1 MGAVWSARDRRL
13 RRDVAVKLLH
23 SWIAEDLELR
33 RRFAREARVLAPLV
47 HEHIVRL
54 YDYGEDG
61 ETPFLVM
68 ELVDGANLADVAR
81 NRGLGWAEAS
91 EIALPIASALA
102 YAHARGIVHRDLT
115 PGNVLI
121 ESASGRVVVSD
132 FGLARIARSAT
143 SVTTQGMLLGTPEYW
158 SPEQARGAD
167 SETATDMYALGCL
180 LFWLLVGT
188 DAVRGR
194 RSARGRT
201 SPRPRDR
208 AVAALVRTD
217 APPEAAA
224 LVDAL
229 LSCGSRRPA
238 DGRRG
243 ARAARRR
250 RARDPGGR
258 GGHRRSGRAVD
269 GDVRGAARRRSSL
282 EPPRQH
288 TAGKRRRSRRMALVV
303 AGIAAAA
310 GLAFVGATI
319 ANADR
324 VVEVP
329 RVTGM
334 TVPQARAAVADAAHV
349 DAGEGTALSSA
360 AAYSETVAA
369 GRVIAQS
376 PAPSTRVER
385 ADLDVVLRVS
395 RGTALATVPEVEGSS
410 RSDATAA
417 LRRVGFA
424 VEARSEESWETPE
437 GRVISSDVAAGDE
450 ARRPGPIGIV
460 VSSGP
465 PRASVP
471 DVRGVAVD
479 DAAARL
485 DGSFDTDVVEEG
497 SDTEAAGTVLRQD
510 PAPGSRAVLGSK
522 VTLTVARA
530 PEWGTTWS
538 QSGSG
543 SYDSGAIEV
552 TAPQGKWRIVVEL
565 HPRYLIF
572 GSGSATFSWE
582 GTGAGSIPL
591 DSRRLGR
598 GRSAQRGRLV
608 PAARA
613 PARQRHVDDARRAAR
628 VAPSRLRLGGW
639 SESASSVAL
648 QRVMTR
654 STPRRRRRSAASS
667 PAARSSS

>member
-1 MGAVWSARDRRL
+1 MTDLIAGRYELQARISKGGMGAVWRARDRRL

-23 SWIAEDLELR
+23 AWIAEDLELR

-68 ELVDGANLADVAR
+68 ELVEGANLADVAR
-81 NRGLGWAEAS
+81 NRQLDWAQAS

-102 YAHARGIVHRDLT
+102 YAHAHGIVHRDLT

-132 FGLARIARSAT
+132 FGLARIARSST
-143 SVTTQGMLLGTPEYW
+143 SVATQGMLLGTPEYW

-180 LFWLLVGT
+180 LFWLL
-188 DAVRGR
+188 
-194 RSARGRT
+194 SGRT
-201 SPRPRDR
+201 PFEGDDR
-208 AVAALVRTD
+208 LAVGLRRAHET
-217 APPEAAA
+217 APPLLSCAPAAPAEAAA

-229 LSCGSRRPA
+229 LAADPA
-238 DGRRG
+238 DRPT
-243 ARAARRR
+243 AAEVLERLGV
-250 RARDPGGR
+250 AAPAIQE
-258 GGHRRSGRAVD
+258 AVAD
-269 GDVRGAARRRSSL
+269 AVEAAERPTAVFADAPETIL
-282 EPPRQH
+282 LQAPRH
-288 TAGKRRRSRRMALVV
+288 HSAPKRRRSRRMALVV
-303 AGIAAAA
+303 AGIAAAGA
-310 GLAFVGATI
+310 LAFVGATI

-329 RVTGM
+329 RVTGL
-334 TVPQARAAVADAAHV
+334 TVKQARAAVADAAHV
-349 DAGEGTALSSA
+349 DAAKAPLVVSRS
-360 AAYSETVAA
+360 YSETVAA
-369 GRVIAQS
+369 GHVIAQS

-395 RGTALATVPEVEGSS
+395 RGTALAVVPDIEGSS
-410 RSDATAA
+410 RADATAT
-417 LRRVGFA
+417 LRQIGFA

-437 GRVISSDVAAGDE
+437 GRIISSDVAAGDE

-485 DGSFDTDVVEEG
+485 DGSFDTKVVEEG
-497 SDTEAAGTVLRQD
+497 SDSYAAGTVLRQD
-510 PAPGSRAVLGSK
+510 PAPGSRSVLGST

-543 SYDSGAIEV
+543 SYDSDTIKV

-591 DSRRLGR
+591 GSVGSDE
-598 GRSAQRGRLV
+598 
-608 PAARA
+608 
-613 PARQRHVDDARRAAR
+613 
-628 VAPSRLRLGGW
+628 VAPLSGAGSYRLHVHPHG
-639 SESASSVAL
+639 SVTWTMRIE
-648 QRVMTR
+648 QFG
-654 STPRRRRRSAASS
+654 
-667 PAARSSS
+667 